1 MGIRRFSEERPA
13 DPQIQRGGAFL
24 NPTGALA
31 VTSWRAPYPCVV
43 LNVRGRR
50 AGGTGATINAR
61 RNGTSTHLSSDLSL
75 TADVTWTDGGA
86 VQDAAYAAGDSLELL
101 LQSVSGSPT
110 EVVIQVD
117 FRRT

>member
-1 MGIRRFSEERPA
+1 VGIRNLSEQRKA

-24 NPTGALA
+24 NPSGALA
-31 VTSWRAPYPCVV
+31 VTSWRAPYACTV
-43 LNVRGRR
+43 LNVRARR
-50 AGGTGATINAR
+50 AGGTGATVNAR
-61 RNGTSTHLSSDLSL
+61 RNGSSTHLSSDLSL

-86 VQDAAYAAGDSLELL
+86 VQNTAYAAGDSLELL